1 MNVQS
6 GQILS
11 VGEQGGP
18 NGNWDYPQ
26 AYVEILRSFNGKE
39 QAQAFAESNAYQP
52 LGESYECQFVQWLAR
67 HSFLKFISTP
77 QYWNIS
83 ATVAKHKCA

>member
-11 VGEQGGP
+11 VGERGGP
-18 NGNWDYPQ
+18 TGEWDYPQ
-26 AYVEILRSFNGKE
+26 AYVEVLQSFNGKE

-52 LGESYECQFVQWLAR
+52 LGASYECQFVQWLV
-67 HSFLKFISTP
+67 SNQWLKLISAP
-77 QYWNIS
+77 EYWNVS
-83 ATVAKHKCA
+83 ATVADAKRV